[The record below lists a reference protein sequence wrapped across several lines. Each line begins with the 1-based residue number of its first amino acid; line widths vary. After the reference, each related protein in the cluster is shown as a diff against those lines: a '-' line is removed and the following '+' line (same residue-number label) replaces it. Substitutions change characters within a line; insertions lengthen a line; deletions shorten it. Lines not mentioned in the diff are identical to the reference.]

1 MVKVSK
7 LLLVCQYSRDRIENY
22 ELRNIISHKKN
33 DIERTVLSGHLE
45 VAAGVLEEGSE
56 AQFVELRRHLVML
69 LVGLLLVDGDGR
81 LSVTMQW

>member
-7 LLLVCQYSRDRIENY
+7 LLLVCQYSRDGIENY
-22 ELRNIISHKKN
+22 ELRILFRIKTT
-33 DIERTVLSGHLE
+33 IYVGHLE
-45 VAAGVLEEGSE
+45 VAAGVLEQGSE
-56 AQFVELRRHLVML
+56 AQFVELCRHLVML